1 MFSTVKNNYEFYK
14 KQYFRGD
21 DIYCPFCSGFYKAEK
36 YKLTRELS
44 SLCPVCGSTI
54 EERTILLFLQAKT
67 EFLSGELKVLTVTEP
82 GRISEYFGN
91 FPGAEVKIYN
101 ETGDFTIRDN
111 TLKNKYESG
120 SFDLIVCNY
129 ILEKLPDYISV
140 LKELKRILK
149 PDGLMMLQANIDPAK
164 DKTAEYPITSYKD
177 RMSMYGIA
185 GNHRRFGSDYA
196 ELIRSQGIKVSR
208 LKFTEGFDLLPGLTF
223 DMNEVICLAHIS
235 DTPYLSD
242 NMDEVEKE
250 LKEQKSNAG
259 GSRISAFIYT
269 ALFIIPDVLRRSLMS
284 LFGRLSE
291 REENKG
297 TILYMLYIILFGEFF
312 YWTGLFLH
320 IFFSSISQEFWFV
333 GLFFLFTFGLGGA
346 VTLVGYVFLNDRAG
360 FIKKSIMALITA
372 ATIWFPLV
380 SGLFA
385 M

>member
-1 MFSTVKNNYEFYK
+1 
-14 KQYFRGD
+14 
-21 DIYCPFCSGFYKAEK
+21 
-36 YKLTRELS
+36 
-44 SLCPVCGSTI
+44 
-54 EERTILLFLQAKT
+54 
-67 EFLSGELKVLTVTEP
+67 
-82 GRISEYFGN
+82 
-91 FPGAEVKIYN
+91 
-101 ETGDFTIRDN
+101 
-111 TLKNKYESG
+111 
-120 SFDLIVCNY
+120 
-129 ILEKLPDYISV
+129 
-140 LKELKRILK
+140 
-149 PDGLMMLQANIDPAK
+149 MLQANIDPAK

-333 GLFFLFTFGLGGA
+333 GLFFLFTFRSWRSRNTGRLCVLERPGGFYQKIHNGA
-346 VTLVGYVFLNDRAG
+346 DHGGDHLVPSRQRIIRDVKKAGKTILPFFIILN
-360 FIKKSIMALITA
+360 FYFSCFTNLY
-372 ATIWFPLV
+372 
-380 SGLFA
+380 
-385 M
+385 

>member
-1 MFSTVKNNYEFYK
+1 MFSTIKNNYEFYK

-67 EFLSGELKVLTVTEP
+67 ELLSGELKVLTVTEP

-149 PDGLMMLQANIDPAK
+149 PDGLMMLQAYVDPERE
-164 DKTAEYPITSYKD
+164 KTSEYSHMNYND
-177 RMSMYGIA
+177 RLRLYGIP
-185 GNHRRFGSDYA
+185 GNMRRYGKDYP
-196 ELIRSQGIKVSR
+196 EVIKSYGLNLSR
-208 LKFTEGFDLLPGLTF
+208 LRFREGFGGIPEMSFHKD
-223 DMNEVICLAHIS
+223 EIIYLAHIS
-235 DTPYLSD
+235 DKPDLAD
-242 NMDEVEKE
+242 NNDVLESEME
-250 LKEQKSNAG
+250 EQKNNDAG
-259 GSRISAFIYT
+259 DRFSAFIYT
-269 ALFIIPDVLRRSLMS
+269 VFFIIPELVSKAVYTVISNID
-284 LFGRLSE
+284 E
-291 REENKG
+291 QEKNKG
-297 TILYMLYIILFGEFF
+297 KAIYMIYVLAFGSFTFWGTFIINRITMNSGMALLYL
-312 YWTGLFLH
+312 
-320 IFFSSISQEFWFV
+320 FFSFPLFITV
-333 GLFFLFTFGLGGA
+333 GGLGFMSMGM
-346 VTLVGYVFLNDRAG
+346 YFMSNYKAG
-360 FIKKSIMALITA
+360 FIKRYIVGFYVVICALLA
-372 ATIWFPLV
+372 VALSF
-380 SGLFA
+380 
-385 M
+385 